1 MIPLALLAAGV
12 NVVGRI
18 IQGVSASKQV
28 EQAGE
33 QALLAAK
40 SQARSY
46 ARQAQ
51 YAAKDILRT
60 GEVEAKNYLT
70 QAAIHDRQ
78 ATLIR
83 AKGSYDA
90 ARMTE
95 SGRKVIGGQV
105 ASFASSGVA
114 LTGTVAEVVRSTGE
128 SIAMDIGA
136 ARLSTRIGWDNE
148 IVLSTINKKNARDT
162 IKYAE
167 EAAVDAIKYGK
178 EAAADVMKYGTAAA
192 GNANRA
198 TTVAFASPVIQ
209 GAGEFISTSGIF
221 NRNG

>member
-1 MIPLALLAAGV
+1 MFPLALIAAGV

-18 IQGVSASKQV
+18 VQGISASNQV
-28 EQAGE
+28 KEAGE
-33 QALLAAK
+33 QARLAAVN
-40 SQARSY
+40 QARSY

-60 GEVEAKNYLT
+60 GEVQAENYLT

-78 ATLIR
+78 ASLIR

-95 SGRKVIGGQV
+95 AGRKVIGGQV

-114 LTGTVAEVVRSTGE
+114 LTGTVADVVRSTGE
-128 SIAMDIGA
+128 SVAMDIAA
-136 ARLSTRIGWDNE
+136 ARLSTRIGWENE
-148 IVLSTINKKNARDT
+148 VILGTINRENARDT

-178 EAAADVMKYGTAAA
+178 EAAADVLKYGTAAA
-192 GNANRA
+192 GNASRA
-198 TTVAFASPVIQ
+198 TTLAFASPVIQ
-209 GAGEFISTSGIF
+209 GVGEFASTSGIF
-221 NRNG
+221 NRG